1 MNADWNILAPFFS
14 IPVKSGRRKTFVDRI
29 AQAERA
35 KSAAA
40 MKKVYALLKLNPT
53 ISVEKDDQ
61 GGWWVCCDRYDPDG
75 DDDPLAGGH
84 WAADGQ
90 EVLEKVNVYINQP
103 GA

>member
-1 MNADWNILAPFFS
+1 MERDWNILAPYFS

-40 MKKVYALLKLNPT
+40 MKKVYALLKKHPGIT
-53 ISVEKDDQ
+53 IDKDCD
-61 GGWWVCCDRYDPDG
+61 GWWVYCDKFDPDG
-75 DDDPLAGGH
+75 DDDPLQGGH

-90 EVLEKVNVYINQP
+90 EVLEKVNIYI